1 MKSLKLITIAYLSM
15 FQSFC
20 MQISETFWD
29 KPYVICQETQT
40 FKKELIKP
48 YILKI
53 ERNEIGNN
61 LTKKICELYEKV
73 EEKCGNIIFR
83 KGDQTSFCPHKNE
96 HGQIELIIDI
106 VAIGEYEYPLIQKA
120 ELRDCWGISGII
132 SSPFMITLAHELIH
146 LKHKLEEIAN
156 VCGGGEITSIPY
168 STAKT
173 IGIENIFESKYS
185 YLFPFLSELQEVRLN
200 MTELW
205 PNLEERRTVLGPDID
220 DISEHTLRQSMG
232 ISSRFIYQRKDIT
245 SLEKQETISK
255 IINDPI
261 LSTKYLIKSEVSILT
276 PLDIL
281 LKSGKK
287 DDIIASL
294 DEHPILPLT
303 KKIFRV
309 ILNDS
314 RTYNFISEEIK
325 LFMRELLEY
334 KTKPLIFEFK
344 W

>member
-1 MKSLKLITIAYLSM
+1 MKSLKLITMAYLSM

-20 MQISETFWD
+20 MQISETFLD

-48 YILKI
+48 YILEI
-53 ERNEIGNN
+53 EHNEIGNN

-73 EEKCGNIIFR
+73 EKKCGYIIFR

-106 VAIGEYEYPLIQKA
+106 VAIDEYKYPLIQRGN
-120 ELRDCWGISGII
+120 LPDYLGISGMI
-132 SSPFMITLAHELIH
+132 SPFMITLAHELIH

-156 VCGGGEITSIPY
+156 VCDSGEITSIPY
-168 STAKT
+168 SIAKI
-173 IGIENIFESKYS
+173 IGIENIFDTKYS
-185 YLFPFLSELQEVRLN
+185 YLFPLLPELQEVRLN

-205 PNLEERRTVLGPDID
+205 PNLEERRTVIGPDID
-220 DISEHTLRQSMG
+220 DISEHTLRKSMG
-232 ISSRFIYQRKDIT
+232 ISSRFIYQSKDII

-261 LSTKYLIKSEVSILT
+261 LSTCLIKSEVSILT

-281 LKSGKK
+281 LKLGKK
-287 DDIIASL
+287 EEILSLL

-303 KKIFRV
+303 KKIFSI

-314 RTYNFISEEIK
+314 ITYNFISKEIK
-325 LFMRELLEY
+325 SFMEELLLY
-334 KTKPLIFEFK
+334 KPKPLIFDFK